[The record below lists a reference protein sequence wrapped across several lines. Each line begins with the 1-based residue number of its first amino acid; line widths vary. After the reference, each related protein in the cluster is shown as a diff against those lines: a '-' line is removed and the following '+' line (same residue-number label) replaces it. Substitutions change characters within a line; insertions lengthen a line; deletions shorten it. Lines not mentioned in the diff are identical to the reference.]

1 MSLKEDLE
9 KDINDIVNN
18 LWTTRD
24 GQVVPKV
31 EDLGLK
37 NDGVKLQATMLYSD
51 LVHST
56 KLVTDE
62 IQTFASEIY
71 KLFLST
77 SARIIKYHDGFIRS
91 FDGDRV
97 MGVFIGTAKNTN
109 AVGAA
114 LDISH
119 AVTDMI
125 VPKIKTFYSRPYFNI
140 EHCTGIDTSEVFV
153 IRGGPKI
160 DNDLVWI
167 GRAANAAAKLSDVRD
182 GYTTVISEDVYDHMN
197 DMRKYL
203 NDTEDGHVRK
213 YIWVSK
219 DWNEIK
225 GINKIYRTHWRKI
238 IQ

>member
-9 KDINDIVNN
+9 KDINEITSNQ
-18 LWTTRD
+18 WTKRD

-62 IQTFASEIY
+62 TQDFAAEIY

-97 MGVFIGTAKNTN
+97 MGVFIGSSKNSN
-109 AVGAA
+109 AVAAA
-114 LDISH
+114 LEISY
-119 AVTDMI
+119 AVINMI
-125 VPKIKTFYSRPYFNI
+125 IPKIREFYTRPYFKV

-182 GYTTVISEDVYDHMN
+182 GFTTVISEDVYDKLN
-197 DMRKYL
+197 DNRKYL
-203 NDTEDGHVRK
+203 NDIDDNLVSK

-219 DWNEIK
+219 DWNNIK
-225 GINKIYRTHWRKI
+225 GINKIYGTHWFKI
-238 IQ
+238 IE